1 MKLTENKHP
10 GRSWTKAHAFY
21 LLMGGFALYQG
32 NDRYGA
38 LTPNKLE
45 ALLER
50 GLIDMPDIDEDEISD
65 KSKGDWV
72 AKTIA
77 VIQMVWFTIQLIAR
91 YVKGWATTELEILTL
106 STIVM
111 TVGMYYSWWD
121 KPLDVRCQT
130 KVYLKV
136 AADSFFEAPELARA
150 IPIQDSHIKRRIYPI
165 V

>member
-1 MKLTENKHP
+1 
-10 GRSWTKAHAFY
+10 
-21 LLMGGFALYQG
+21 MGGFALYQG

-38 LTPNKLE
+38 LTSTNLE
-45 ALLER
+45 ALLDR
-50 GLIDMPDIDEDEISD
+50 DLIDMPDLDKEEILD

-77 VIQMVWFTIQLIAR
+77 VVQMLWFTAQLIAR
-91 YVKGWATTELEILTL
+91 YVKGWAVTELEVLTL

-111 TVGMYYSWWD
+111 TVGTYVCWWD

-136 AADSFFEAPELARA
+136 TADAFFEAPELSRA
-150 IPIQDSHIKRRIYPI
+150 VPIQDSHVKRNICFIFFP
-165 V
+165 